1 MLTIENIE
9 VSYYHTV
16 QALRGLS
23 LEVPKGKIVT
33 LLGTN
38 GAGKTTTL
46 KAASN
51 LLKLE
56 NGEVGEG
63 RIHFDGKNIRN
74 IAPDALVKQGL
85 FHVREGR
92 RIFSEMTVEDNLIA
106 ASYALDG
113 RGFNADFDKSYALFP
128 RLQERRKQIAG
139 YLSGGEQQMLAF
151 GRAMIARPKLILMDE
166 PSLGLAPKI
175 VKEIFD
181 TIRRLNTEDGTSILV
196 VEQNAGVAFSVADY
210 GYIMESG
217 QIVLEGDVETLKN
230 DKDIQSFYLG
240 VSEDGSEDRQSFRD
254 VKHYK
259 RRKRWLS

>member
-9 VSYYHTV
+9 VTYHHTV

-23 LEVPKGKIVT
+23 LEVPEGKIVT

-51 LLKLE
+51 LLGLE
-56 NGEVGEG
+56 NGEIGEG
-63 RIHFDGKNIRN
+63 RIAFRGQSILKVQ
-74 IAPDALVKQGL
+74 PDRLVQQGL

-92 RIFSEMTVEDNLIA
+92 RIFAEMSVEDNLIA

-113 RGFNADFDKSYALFP
+113 RGAKPDYDKVFDFFP
-128 RLQERRKQIAG
+128 RLKERRSQIAG

-151 GRAMIARPKLILMDE
+151 GRAMIARPDLILMDE
-166 PSLGLAPKI
+166 PSLGLAPK
-175 VKEIFD
+175 VVEEIFD
-181 TIRRLNTEDGTSILV
+181 TIKRLNSEDGVSILL
-196 VEQNAGVAFSVADY
+196 VEQNANVAFSVADY

-217 QIVLEGDVETLKN
+217 QIVMEGDVATLRD

-240 VSEDGSEDRQSFRD
+240 VGEGAERQSFRD

>member
-1 MLTIENIE
+1 
-9 VSYYHTV
+9 
-16 QALRGLS
+16 
-23 LEVPKGKIVT
+23 
-33 LLGTN
+33 
-38 GAGKTTTL
+38 
-46 KAASN
+46 
-51 LLKLE
+51 
-56 NGEVGEG
+56 
-63 RIHFDGKNIRN
+63 
-74 IAPDALVKQGL
+74 
-85 FHVREGR
+85 
-92 RIFSEMTVEDNLIA
+92 MTVEDNLIA

-113 RGFNADFDKSYALFP
+113 RNIKADFDKVYAFFP
-128 RLQERRKQIAG
+128 RLLERRKQIAG

-217 QIVLEGDVETLKN
+217 QIVLEGDVETLRN

>member
-9 VSYYHTV
+9 VTYHHTV

-23 LEVPKGKIVT
+23 LEVPDGKIVT

-51 LLKLE
+51 LLALE
-56 NGEVGEG
+56 NGEIGEG
-63 RIHFDGKNIRN
+63 RITFRGDSILQV
-74 IAPDALVKQGL
+74 APDKLVQRGL

-92 RIFSEMTVEDNLIA
+92 RIFAEMSVEDNLIA

-113 RGFNADFDKSYALFP
+113 RGRKADYDKVFDFFP
-128 RLQERRKQIAG
+128 RLRERRSQVAG

-151 GRAMIARPKLILMDE
+151 GRAMIAEPDLILMDE

-175 VKEIFD
+175 VEEIFS
-181 TIRRLNTEDGTSILV
+181 TIRRLNQEDGVAILL
-196 VEQNAGVAFSVADY
+196 VEQNANIAFSVADY

-217 QIVLEGDVETLKN
+217 QIVMEGDVAKLRD

-240 VSEDGSEDRQSFRD
+240 MGEGTERQSFRD

>member
-23 LEVPKGKIVT
+23 LEVPQGKIVT

-63 RIHFDGKNIRN
+63 HIHFDGQNIKNV
-74 IAPDALVKQGL
+74 APDVLVKKGL

-92 RIFSEMTVEDNLIA
+92 RIF
-106 ASYALDG
+106 
-113 RGFNADFDKSYALFP
+113 
-128 RLQERRKQIAG
+128 
-139 YLSGGEQQMLAF
+139 
-151 GRAMIARPKLILMDE
+151 
-166 PSLGLAPKI
+166 
-175 VKEIFD
+175 
-181 TIRRLNTEDGTSILV
+181 
-196 VEQNAGVAFSVADY
+196 
-210 GYIMESG
+210 
-217 QIVLEGDVETLKN
+217 
-230 DKDIQSFYLG
+230 
-240 VSEDGSEDRQSFRD
+240 
-254 VKHYK
+254 
-259 RRKRWLS
+259 

>member
-1 MLTIENIE
+1 VLTIENIE
-9 VSYYHTV
+9 VTYHHVV

-23 LEVPKGKIVT
+23 LEVPDGKVVT

-63 RIHFDGKNIRN
+63 RILFKGQDIRGVE
-74 IAPDALVKQGL
+74 PDRLVQQGL

-92 RIFSEMTVEDNLIA
+92 RIFAEMTVEDNLIA
-106 ASYALDG
+106 ASYALD
-113 RGFNADFDKSYALFP
+113 RRNAKADYDKVWDFFP
-128 RLQERRKQIAG
+128 VLKERRRQIAG

-151 GRAMIARPKLILMDE
+151 GRAMIAQPKLILMDE
-166 PSLGLAPKI
+166 PSLGLAPK
-175 VKEIFD
+175 VVEEIFA
-181 TIRRLNTEDGTSILV
+181 TIRRLNREEGVTILV

-210 GYIMESG
+210 GYIMEHG
-217 QIVLEGDVETLKN
+217 QIVLEGPVETLKN
-230 DKDIQSFYLG
+230 DRDIRSFYLG
-240 VSEDGSEDRQSFRD
+240 MAEEGEARQSFRE